1 MRKLGRTSS
10 HRKAML
16 SNLATSLLRY
26 EKVTTTLPKAKEV
39 RRIVE
44 RLISKS
50 RKDTLASRRE
60 VGKLIRDKEVLKKL
74 FSQIGPKFKERPGGY
89 TRILR
94 LGQRKGDNA
103 FLALIELV
111 EKVDSVVEKKK
122 EKVEKKPKEIKEK
135 KPAMEEKKPAME
147 EKKPLVAKKEPFF
160 KRLFRI
166 KKGVPR

>member
-26 EKVTTTLPKAKEV
+26 ERITTTLHKAKEV
-39 RRIVE
+39 KRVVE
-44 RLISKS
+44 KLISKAK
-50 RKDTLASRRE
+50 KDTLASRRE
-60 VGKLIRDKEVLKKL
+60 AGKVVKDKEVLRKL
-74 FSQIGPKFKERPGGY
+74 FSQIGPKFKERSGGY

-111 EKVDSVVEKKK
+111 ERVAPVVEKKK
-122 EKVEKKPKEIKEK
+122 EKVEKIPKEIKEV
-135 KPAMEEKKPAME
+135 KPKPEEKKP
-147 EKKPLVAKKEPFF
+147 PIAKKGE
-160 KRLFRI
+160 R
-166 KKGVPR
+166 

>member
-26 EKVTTTLPKAKEV
+26 ERITTTLHKAKEV

-44 RLISKS
+44 RLISKAK
-50 RKDTLASRRE
+50 KDTLASRRE
-60 VGKLIRDKEVLKKL
+60 VGRLIRDKEVLKKL
-74 FSQIGPKFKERPGGY
+74 FSQIGPKFKERSGGY

-103 FLALIELV
+103 SLALIELV
-111 EKVDSVVEKKK
+111 EKVAPVVEKKI
-122 EKVEKKPKEIKEK
+122 EKVEKIPKEIKEVEP
-135 KPAMEEKKPAME
+135 KPEEKKP
-147 EKKPLVAKKEPFF
+147 PVAKKEPFF
-160 KRLFRI
+160 KRWFRMRR
-166 KKGVPR
+166 GG

>member
-26 EKVTTTLPKAKEV
+26 ERVTTTLHKAKEV
-39 RRIVE
+39 KRVVE
-44 RLISKS
+44 KLISKAK
-50 RKDTLASRRE
+50 KDTLASRRE
-60 VGKLIRDKEVLKKL
+60 AGKVVKDKEVLKKL
-74 FSQIGPKFKERPGGY
+74 FSQIGPKFKERSGGY

-103 FLALIELV
+103 SLALIELV
-111 EKVDSVVEKKK
+111 ERVAPVVEKKK
-122 EKVEKKPKEIKEK
+122 EKVEKIPKEIKEK
-135 KPAMEEKKPAME
+135 KPPVIEEKKP
-147 EKKPLVAKKEPFF
+147 PVAKKEPFF

-166 KKGVPR
+166 RKGKATESSD